1 MSISLTL
8 SWFGCLSLDLTV
20 SQIQL
25 SVTIPLKVIF
35 STQLFPFQ
43 VPVVNSLPYSFGPG
57 VVPGAE
63 VIPTASPGSTCTALM
78 GLLHPTHS

>member
-1 MSISLTL
+1 MSLTFSL
-8 SWFGCLSLDLTV
+8 FGCLRLDLTV

-25 SVTIPLKVIF
+25 SVTIPLKVIV

-43 VPVVNSLPYSFGPG
+43 VPVVSSLPYSFGPG
-57 VVPGAE
+57 VVPGAG
-63 VIPTASPGSTCTALM
+63 VIPTASPGGTCTALM